1 MIYLQ
6 NTQEAQEVLVPR
18 SIGAMPDGD
27 LTFKATNTTNLVEE
41 IDLYVADLQVS
52 GLYYMLA
59 VILPEQVTD
68 GEYEYVLSFED
79 EILSTGLLVVGELSM
94 PDQYEKE
101 IAYEQYETE

>member
-18 SIGAMPDGD
+18 SIGTMPDGD

-59 VILPEQVTD
+59 VILPERVTD

-79 EILSTGLLVVGELSM
+79 EILSTGLLVVGDFEK